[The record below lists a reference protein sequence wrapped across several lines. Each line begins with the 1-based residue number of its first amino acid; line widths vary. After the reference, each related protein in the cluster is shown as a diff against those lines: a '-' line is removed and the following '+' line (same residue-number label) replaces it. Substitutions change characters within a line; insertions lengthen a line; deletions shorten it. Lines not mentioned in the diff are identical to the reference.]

1 MRTTIDVS
9 DILYKK
15 IKVSAAMEGISVKE
29 FITRAVERELEL
41 SGSDFQS
48 RRVRLPLVPS
58 EKPGSLV
65 LTSGDIA
72 AALEEEDVHGVARH

>member
-9 DILYKK
+9 DSLYKK
-15 IKVSAAMEGISVKE
+15 MKVSAAMHGLSIKE
-29 FITRAVERELEL
+29 FITRAVERELEV
-41 SGSDFQS
+41 SSTDFQN

-65 LTSGDIA
+65 LTYDDIA
-72 AALEEEDVHGVARH
+72 AALEEEDFHGITRH